1 MTLIIDL
8 TPSEEAQLSAAARES
23 GLAPAELVKNL
34 VKEHLPVVPAIDEEA
49 LDTNL
54 REWQEQDGTKLM
66 PDVST
71 QALFAQWAE
80 EDAQL
85 TEEERAENERIYA
98 EIEKNGI
105 SRVKI

>member
-1 MTLIIDL
+1 MNLIIDL
-8 TPSEEAQLSAAARES
+8 TPSEEAQISAAAKET
-23 GLAPAELVKNL
+23 GLAPAELVRKL
-34 VKEHLPVVPAIDEEA
+34 VKEHLPAVSTADDDD
-49 LDTNL
+49 LDAKL
-54 REWQEQDGTKLM
+54 HKWQEQDGIKLL

-85 TEEERAENERIYA
+85 TEEERAENERIYT

-105 SRVKI
+105 PRVQI